1 MAEATILLVPVDL
14 DTADVELEE
23 RAELDPI
30 VIDIKLE
37 IGLAVDSGVEG
48 DDDVVLDNKIE
59 FEIEVA

>member
-14 DTADVELEE
+14 DTADVELVK

-37 IGLAVDSGVEG
+37 IGLAVDNGIGG
-48 DDDVVLDNKIE
+48 DDDVVLDNEIE